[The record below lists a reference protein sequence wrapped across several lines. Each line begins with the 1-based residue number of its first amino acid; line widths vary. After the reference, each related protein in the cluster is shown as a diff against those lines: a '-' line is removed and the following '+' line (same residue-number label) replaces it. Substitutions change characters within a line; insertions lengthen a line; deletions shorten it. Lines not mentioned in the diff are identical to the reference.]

1 MGVGTAGRVA
11 LPYITMR
18 TVVLVSDAHM
28 NAITLSVIITL
39 KCSSALDRCTVD
51 EREPQKPL
59 NLCFTFLSFP
69 FRKSK
74 WQLLLFILSG
84 DFDTGQSKKKI
95 IIIEKSSEIQI
106 KKVFNTAAAAAADR
120 IERKTI
126 EEKRKKEKC
135 LRVVWYMRSIRIA
148 RCRFRVTQFD
158 RCYFLVIFDES
169 RLWATVAAAAAANV
183 HAYFIISIRP

>member
-39 KCSSALDRCTVD
+39 KSSSALDRCTVD

-59 NLCFTFLSFP
+59 KQCFTFLSFP

-74 WQLLLFILSG
+74 WQLLLFILSC
-84 DFDTGQSKKKI
+84 DFDTGQSKKKK

-135 LRVVWYMRSIRIA
+135 LRVV
-148 RCRFRVTQFD
+148 
-158 RCYFLVIFDES
+158 
-169 RLWATVAAAAAANV
+169 
-183 HAYFIISIRP
+183 